1 MHLIVDYRFY
11 IIKGKSEEELPRSLF
26 IEAKKKFYENFH
38 TTLDINGGLFVPEDE
53 YFYKKFEERRSIE
66 GMRYLIE
73 ACYRLG
79 VNRADYPKCKKSAKA
94 KFDKLAKE
102 VEDYLKAK
110 FSDIDFEVDTACN
123 FATNT
128 IQYDDPSER
137 PKRKFYKAVTN
148 LMLLDDFSGP
158 DEDVAYDEYEDRVET
173 LLKGLS
179 KNAFEK
185 DGRKVKISDYDFDED
200 IVLEVS
206 ISGADSPKDAEDAA
220 NEFSERVLSPAI
232 DKIID
237 DLVSKYDVEV
247 DMPEGSFT
255 FEEDETLYN

>member
-1 MHLIVDYRFY
+1 MHLLVNYNFY

-26 IEAKKKFYENFH
+26 REAKKKFYENFH

-53 YFYKKFEERRSIE
+53 YFYKKFEERNFIDDI
-66 GMRYLIE
+66 RYLIK
-73 ACYRLG
+73 AYYRLG
-79 VNRADYPKCKKSAKA
+79 VDRADYPKCKKSAKA

-110 FSDIDFEVDTACN
+110 FSDIDFEVDTNCE

-137 PKRKFYKAVTN
+137 PKRKYYKAVTN

-158 DEDVAYDEYEDRVET
+158 DEEEAYDEYEDRVET

-179 KNAFEK
+179 KN
-185 DGRKVKISDYDFDED
+185 GRKVKIRDYDFDED

-255 FEEDETLYN
+255 FEEDETLYG